1 MKLRNHRLG
10 LFDGRRFLVL
20 MSILLLFSQLG
31 LQTVFADIDPVS
43 DVYNEADTREKMYE
57 AIQDYPWVAMDSS
70 KLQWLTNSKKADKD
84 ALLDYMIVRRPYEN
98 GDELYTTFTNAY
110 ATRIVIMYIHIAPGQ
125 EDGASS
131 IVDTIDAINNGV
143 FTNPGFDL
151 SEYNP
156 LEPEEKRI
164 IGQAVLDNMPTDGY
178 VTAVNIQAVI
188 DMAIYLLKNGGAQPA
203 SGLTVTSTD
212 VVGAA
217 NDGKT
222 QITVAP
228 AAATGHKLVY
238 LNAANSEV
246 TVPKM
251 GETLSGYTELP
262 GDGIVNAANGDKLAV
277 AELDVNDKVVKFGQT
292 TAVVEA
298 EPVVASG
305 LTVTSTD
312 VVGAVNDGKTQITVA
327 PAAATGHK
335 LVYLN
340 AANSVVTVPNVG
352 ETLSGYTDLPVN
364 GIVNATNGDKLAVAE
379 LDENDKVMKFGQTT
393 AVVVAE
399 PVAGS
404 GLTVTSTDVAGATND
419 GKTQITVA
427 PAAATGHK
435 FVYLNAANGV
445 VTIPN
450 VGETLS
456 GYTELPVNGIVN
468 AANGDKLA
476 VAELDVNDKVVKF
489 GQTTAVVEAEPVA
502 ASGLTVTSTD
512 VVGAVNDGKTQITVT
527 PDAATGHKFVYL
539 NAANGVVTVP
549 NMGET
554 LSGYT
559 DLPVNGIVNATNGD
573 KLAVAELDVND
584 KVVKFGQTTAVVEA
598 EPVAASGLTV
608 TSTDVAG
615 ATNDG
620 KTQITVAPA
629 AATGH
634 KFVYLN
640 AASGVVT
647 VPNVGETLSGY
658 TELPVNGIVNAA
670 NGDKLAVAEL
680 DVNDKVV
687 KFGQTTAVVV
697 AEPRSGNTG
706 STQPSGTSA
715 TPPSNTGVDI
725 LVNGKAETAGTATT
739 SKRADQTVTTIVVDQ
754 KKLQA
759 KLTSAEQRPIIT
771 IPANMKT
778 DVIVGELNGQM
789 IKNMENKQAVLEIKT
804 DRAIYTLPAY
814 QINIDSVF
822 DQIGKSVALED
833 IKIQIEISA
842 TTADMVKV
850 VQQSATKGKFE
861 LVVSPVNFTIRGT
874 YGDRSVEINKFDAY
888 VERKVALPD
897 DVDPAQ
903 ITTGVVIEP
912 NGTVRHV
919 PTKISKIDGKYFT
932 VINSLT
938 NSTYSVVWHPV
949 TFSDVANHWAKDMV
963 NDMGS
968 RLIFEGTGSS
978 QFNPDRDITRGE
990 FAVILVRGLGL
1001 QLEKGATTSFSD
1013 MKSTDPYRAA
1023 IDTAHV
1029 YQLLSGFDDGTFRPN
1044 DKITREQAMV
1054 IISNA
1059 MRLTGLKT
1067 KLSGQSAEE
1076 TLRSYADGA
1085 KVSEWAKN
1093 GIADSVQAGVVSGRS
1108 DDKLAPKAYMTRAE
1122 FAAIMQR
1129 LLQKS
1134 GLI

>member
-20 MSILLLFSQLG
+20 MSILLLCSQLG

-43 DVYNEADTREKMYE
+43 DVYNEADTREKMYQ
-57 AIQDYPWVAMDSS
+57 AIQDYSEYAMDHQ
-70 KLQWLTNSKKADKD
+70 KLQWITNSKKADKD

-98 GDELYTTFTNAY
+98 RDELYTTFTNAY
-110 ATRIVIMYIHIAPGQ
+110 ATRIVIMYMHKAPEQ

-131 IVDTIDAINNGV
+131 IVDMIDTINNGI

-164 IGQAVLDNMPTDGY
+164 IGQAVLDNMPADGY
-178 VTAVNIQAVI
+178 VTAANIQAVI
-188 DMAIYLLKNGGAQPA
+188 DMAIYLLKNGGAQP
-203 SGLTVTSTD
+203 
-212 VVGAA
+212 
-217 NDGKT
+217 
-222 QITVAP
+222 
-228 AAATGHKLVY
+228 
-238 LNAANSEV
+238 
-246 TVPKM
+246 
-251 GETLSGYTELP
+251 
-262 GDGIVNAANGDKLAV
+262 
-277 AELDVNDKVVKFGQT
+277 
-292 TAVVEA
+292 
-298 EPVVASG
+298 ASG

-352 ETLSGYTDLPVN
+352 VTLSGYTELPVD

-379 LDENDKVMKFGQTT
+379 LDENDKVVKFGQTT

-399 PVAGS
+399 PVAAS
-404 GLTVTSTDVAGATND
+404 GLTVTSTDVAGTVND

-427 PAAATGHK
+427 PAAASGHK
-435 FVYLNAANGV
+435 FVYFNAANGV
-445 VTIPN
+445 VTVPN

-456 GYTELPVNGIVN
+456 GYTDLPGDGIVN

-489 GQTTAVVEAEPVA
+489 GQTMAVVEAEPVA

-512 VVGAVNDGKTQITVT
+512 VAGAANDGKTQITVAPAAATEHKFVYLNAVNGVVNVPNVGETLSGYTALPGDGIVNATNGDKLAVAELDVNDKVVKFGQTTAVVVAEPVAASGLTVTSADVAGTANDGKTQITVT

-549 NMGET
+549 NVGET

-584 KVVKFGQTTAVVEA
+584 KVVKFGQTTAVV
-598 EPVAASGLTV
+598 
-608 TSTDVAG
+608 
-615 ATNDG
+615 
-620 KTQITVAPA
+620 
-629 AATGH
+629 
-634 KFVYLN
+634 
-640 AASGVVT
+640 
-647 VPNVGETLSGY
+647 
-658 TELPVNGIVNAA
+658 
-670 NGDKLAVAEL
+670 
-680 DVNDKVV
+680 
-687 KFGQTTAVVV
+687 V
-697 AEPRSGNTG
+697 AEPRSGNSG

-715 TPPSNTGVDI
+715 PPPSNTGVDI

-850 VQQSATKGKFE
+850 VQQSADKGKFE
-861 LVVSPVNFTIRGT
+861 LVVSPVNFTIRGA

-888 VERKVALPD
+888 VERRVALPD

-919 PTKISKIDGKYFT
+919 PTKISKIDGKYFA

-968 RLIFEGTGSS
+968 RLIFEGTGGS

-1001 QLEKGATTSFSD
+1001 QMEKGATTSFSD
-1013 MKSTDPYRAA
+1013 VKSTDPYRAA

-1067 KLSGQSAEE
+1067 KLSGQSTEE

-1108 DDKLAPKAYMTRAE
+1108 DDTLAPKAYMTRAE

>member
-20 MSILLLFSQLG
+20 MSILLLCSQLG

-43 DVYNEADTREKMYE
+43 DVYNEADTREKMYQ
-57 AIQDYPWVAMDSS
+57 AIQDYSEYAMDHQ
-70 KLQWLTNSKKADKD
+70 KLQWITNSKKADKD

-98 GDELYTTFTNAY
+98 RDELYTTFTNAY
-110 ATRIVIMYIHIAPGQ
+110 ATRIVIMYMHKAPEQ

-131 IVDTIDAINNGV
+131 IVDMIDTINNGI

-164 IGQAVLDNMPTDGY
+164 IGQAVLDNMPADGY
-178 VTAVNIQAVI
+178 VTAANIQAVI

-212 VVGAA
+212 VVGAV

-238 LNAANSEV
+238 LNAANSVV
-246 TVPKM
+246 TVPNV

-262 GDGIVNAANGDKLAV
+262 EDGIVNATNGDKLAV

-298 EPVVASG
+298 EPVAASG

-312 VVGAVNDGKTQITVA
+312 VAGATNDGKTQITVA

-456 GYTELPVNGIVN
+456 GYTELPVSGIVN

-489 GQTTAVVEAEPVA
+489 GQTTAVV
-502 ASGLTVTSTD
+502 L
-512 VVGAVNDGKTQITVT
+512 
-527 PDAATGHKFVYL
+527 
-539 NAANGVVTVP
+539 
-549 NMGET
+549 
-554 LSGYT
+554 
-559 DLPVNGIVNATNGD
+559 
-573 KLAVAELDVND
+573 
-584 KVVKFGQTTAVVEA
+584 
-598 EPVAASGLTV
+598 
-608 TSTDVAG
+608 
-615 ATNDG
+615 
-620 KTQITVAPA
+620 
-629 AATGH
+629 
-634 KFVYLN
+634 
-640 AASGVVT
+640 
-647 VPNVGETLSGY
+647 
-658 TELPVNGIVNAA
+658 
-670 NGDKLAVAEL
+670 
-680 DVNDKVV
+680 
-687 KFGQTTAVVV
+687 
-697 AEPRSGNTG
+697 AEPRSGNSG

-778 DVIVGELNGQM
+778 DVIVSELNGQM

-919 PTKISKIDGKYFT
+919 PTKISKIDGKYFA

-968 RLIFEGTGSS
+968 RLIFEGTGGS

-1001 QLEKGATTSFSD
+1001 QLEKGGTTSFSD
-1013 MKSTDPYRAA
+1013 VKSTDPYRAA

-1059 MRLTGLKT
+1059 LRLTGLKT
-1067 KLSGQSAEE
+1067 KLSGQSVEE

-1108 DDKLAPKAYMTRAE
+1108 DDTLAPKAYMTRAE